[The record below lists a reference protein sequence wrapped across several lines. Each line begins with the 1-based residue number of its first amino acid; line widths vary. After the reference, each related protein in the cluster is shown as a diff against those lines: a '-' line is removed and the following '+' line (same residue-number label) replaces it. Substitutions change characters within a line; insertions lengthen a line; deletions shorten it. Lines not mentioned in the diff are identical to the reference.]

1 MSNKGIGKGLAALL
15 GNMKEEET
23 IAEKSESAVSREIM
37 NVDISLIDTNPYQPR
52 KVFDKAAL
60 EELAASIK
68 TFGIIQ
74 PLIVLRSGNRYVI
87 IAGERR
93 FRAARLA
100 GLTSVP
106 CVVRELT
113 PREMREIALIE
124 NLQREDLNPVE
135 AAEGIAELIKSCDLT
150 QEEAAER
157 IGMSRPVVTN
167 LLRLLSLDK
176 EVLELVRAGR
186 LSGSHARC
194 LVVVTD
200 PEVQVYYANKACDNK
215 MSVRDLEQQIQLYL
229 GRKQRYETNLQHKGH
244 DPWRRRKRTNPHQ
257 LLFQRRFTTHLRL
270 NRQFKTLI
278 FKIKYGNHQNNLAE
292 NYIDREV
299 RFVERRQRFRQRF
312 MDGIK

>member
-1 MSNKGIGKGLAALL
+1 MSNKGLGKGLAALL
-15 GNMKEEET
+15 GNLQEEEAA
-23 IAEKSESAVSREIM
+23 AEMTESAKTREVM
-37 NVDISLIDTNPYQPR
+37 DVDISLIDTNPYQPR
-52 KVFDKAAL
+52 KVFDKSAL

-93 FRAARLA
+93 FRAARIA

-135 AAEGIAELIKSCDLT
+135 AAEGIAELIKSFNLT
-150 QEEAAER
+150 QDEAAER
-157 IGMSRPVVTN
+157 IGMGRPTVTN
-167 LLRLLSLDK
+167 LLRLLTLNK
-176 EVLELVRAGR
+176 EVLELVRGGR

-200 PEVQVYYANKACDNK
+200 PEVQLYYANKAADNK
-215 MSVRDLEQQIQLYL
+215 MSVRELEQQIQLYL
-229 GRKQRYETNLQHKGH
+229 GRKLIPSGARKEKQSKELKGFVNDMKRIFGTKVKILGNDEKGRICIDYFSNDDLQRIYDLI
-244 DPWRRRKRTNPHQ
+244 DS
-257 LLFQRRFTTHLRL
+257 LR
-270 NRQFKTLI
+270 
-278 FKIKYGNHQNNLAE
+278 H
-292 NYIDREV
+292 
-299 RFVERRQRFRQRF
+299 
-312 MDGIK
+312 

>member
-1 MSNKGIGKGLAALL
+1 MSNKGLGKGLAALL
-15 GNMKEEET
+15 GNLQEEEAAVEMT
-23 IAEKSESAVSREIM
+23 ESAKTREVM
-37 NVDISLIDTNPYQPR
+37 DVDISLIDTNPYQPR
-52 KVFDKAAL
+52 KVFDKSAL

-93 FRAARLA
+93 FRAARIA

-135 AAEGIAELIKSCDLT
+135 AAEGIAELIKSFNLT
-150 QEEAAER
+150 QDEAAER
-157 IGMSRPVVTN
+157 IGMGRPTVTN
-167 LLRLLSLDK
+167 LLRLLTLNK
-176 EVLELVRAGR
+176 EVLELVREGR

-200 PEVQVYYANKACDNK
+200 PEVQLYYANKAADNK
-215 MSVRDLEQQIQLYL
+215 MSVRELEQQIQLYL
-229 GRKQRYETNLQHKGH
+229 GRKLIPSGARKEKQSKELKGFVNDMKRIFGTKVKILGNDEKGRICIDYFSNDDLQRIYDLI
-244 DPWRRRKRTNPHQ
+244 DS
-257 LLFQRRFTTHLRL
+257 LR
-270 NRQFKTLI
+270 
-278 FKIKYGNHQNNLAE
+278 H
-292 NYIDREV
+292 
-299 RFVERRQRFRQRF
+299 
-312 MDGIK
+312 

>member
-1 MSNKGIGKGLAALL
+1 MSNKGLGKGLAALL
-15 GNMKEEET
+15 GNLQEEEAA
-23 IAEKSESAVSREIM
+23 AEMTESAKTREVM
-37 NVDISLIDTNPYQPR
+37 DVDISLIDTNPYQPR
-52 KVFDKAAL
+52 KVFDKSAL

-93 FRAARLA
+93 FRAARIA

-135 AAEGIAELIKSCDLT
+135 AAEGIAELIKSFNLT
-150 QEEAAER
+150 QDEAAER
-157 IGMSRPVVTN
+157 IGMGRPTVTN
-167 LLRLLSLDK
+167 LLRLLTLNK
-176 EVLELVRAGR
+176 EVLELVREGR

-200 PEVQVYYANKACDNK
+200 PEVQWYYANKAADNK
-215 MSVRDLEQQIQLYL
+215 MSVRELEQQIQLYL
-229 GRKQRYETNLQHKGH
+229 GRKLIPSGARKEKQSKELKGFVNDMKRIFGTKVKILGNDEKGRICIDYFSNDDLQRIYDLI
-244 DPWRRRKRTNPHQ
+244 DS
-257 LLFQRRFTTHLRL
+257 LR
-270 NRQFKTLI
+270 
-278 FKIKYGNHQNNLAE
+278 H
-292 NYIDREV
+292 
-299 RFVERRQRFRQRF
+299 
-312 MDGIK
+312 

>member
-1 MSNKGIGKGLAALL
+1 MSNKGLGKGLAALL
-15 GNMKEEET
+15 GNLQEEEAA
-23 IAEKSESAVSREIM
+23 AEMTESAKTREVM
-37 NVDISLIDTNPYQPR
+37 DVDISLIDTNPYQPR
-52 KVFDKAAL
+52 KVFDKSAL

-93 FRAARLA
+93 FRAARIA

-135 AAEGIAELIKSCDLT
+135 AAEGIAELIKSFNLT
-150 QEEAAER
+150 QDEAAER
-157 IGMSRPVVTN
+157 IGMGRPTVTN
-167 LLRLLSLDK
+167 LLRLLTLNK
-176 EVLELVRAGR
+176 EVLELVREGR

-200 PEVQVYYANKACDNK
+200 PEVQLYYANKAADNK
-215 MSVRDLEQQIQLYL
+215 MSVRELEQQIQLYL
-229 GRKQRYETNLQHKGH
+229 GRKLIPSGARTEKQSKELKGFVNDMKRIFGTKVKILGNDEKGRICIDYFSNDDLQRIYDLI
-244 DPWRRRKRTNPHQ
+244 DS
-257 LLFQRRFTTHLRL
+257 LR
-270 NRQFKTLI
+270 
-278 FKIKYGNHQNNLAE
+278 H
-292 NYIDREV
+292 
-299 RFVERRQRFRQRF
+299 
-312 MDGIK
+312 

>member
-1 MSNKGIGKGLAALL
+1 MSNKGLGKGLAALL
-15 GNMKEEET
+15 GNLQEEEAA
-23 IAEKSESAVSREIM
+23 AEMTESAKTREVM
-37 NVDISLIDTNPYQPR
+37 DVDISLIDTNPYQPR
-52 KVFDKAAL
+52 KVFDKSAL

-93 FRAARLA
+93 FRAARIA

-135 AAEGIAELIKSCDLT
+135 AAEGIAELIKSFNRT
-150 QEEAAER
+150 QDEAAER
-157 IGMSRPVVTN
+157 IGMGRPTVTN
-167 LLRLLSLDK
+167 LLRLLTLNK
-176 EVLELVRAGR
+176 EVLELVREGR

-200 PEVQVYYANKACDNK
+200 PEVQLYYANKAADNK
-215 MSVRDLEQQIQLYL
+215 MSVRELEQQIQLYL
-229 GRKQRYETNLQHKGH
+229 GRKLIPSGARKEKQSKELKGFVNDMKRIFGTKVKILGNDEKGRICIDYFSNDDLQRIYDLI
-244 DPWRRRKRTNPHQ
+244 DS
-257 LLFQRRFTTHLRL
+257 LR
-270 NRQFKTLI
+270 
-278 FKIKYGNHQNNLAE
+278 H
-292 NYIDREV
+292 
-299 RFVERRQRFRQRF
+299 
-312 MDGIK
+312 

>member
-1 MSNKGIGKGLAALL
+1 MSNKGLGKGLAALL
-15 GNMKEEET
+15 GNLQEEEAA
-23 IAEKSESAVSREIM
+23 AEMTESAKTREVM
-37 NVDISLIDTNPYQPR
+37 DVDISLIDTNPYQPR
-52 KVFDKAAL
+52 TVFDKSAL

-93 FRAARLA
+93 FRAARIA

-135 AAEGIAELIKSCDLT
+135 AAEGIAELIKSFNLT
-150 QEEAAER
+150 QDEAAER
-157 IGMSRPVVTN
+157 IGMGRPTVTN
-167 LLRLLSLDK
+167 LLRLLTLNK
-176 EVLELVRAGR
+176 EVLELVREGR

-200 PEVQVYYANKACDNK
+200 PEVQLYYAKKAADNK
-215 MSVRDLEQQIQLYL
+215 MSVRELEQQIQLYL
-229 GRKQRYETNLQHKGH
+229 GRKLIPSGARKEKQSKELKGFVNDMKRIFGTKVKILGNDEKGRICIDYFSNDDLQRIYDLI
-244 DPWRRRKRTNPHQ
+244 DS
-257 LLFQRRFTTHLRL
+257 LR
-270 NRQFKTLI
+270 
-278 FKIKYGNHQNNLAE
+278 H
-292 NYIDREV
+292 
-299 RFVERRQRFRQRF
+299 
-312 MDGIK
+312 

>member
-1 MSNKGIGKGLAALL
+1 MSNKGLGKGLAALL
-15 GNMKEEET
+15 GNLQEEESA
-23 IAEKSESAVSREIM
+23 AEMTESAKTREVM
-37 NVDISLIDTNPYQPR
+37 DVDISLIDTNPYQPR
-52 KVFDKAAL
+52 KVFDKSAL

-93 FRAARLA
+93 FRAARIA

-135 AAEGIAELIKSCDLT
+135 AAEGIAELIKSFNLT
-150 QEEAAER
+150 QDEAAER
-157 IGMSRPVVTN
+157 IGMGRPTVTN
-167 LLRLLSLDK
+167 LLRLLTLNK
-176 EVLELVRAGR
+176 EVLELVREGR

-200 PEVQVYYANKACDNK
+200 PEVQLYYANKAADNK
-215 MSVRDLEQQIQLYL
+215 MSVRELEQQIQLYL
-229 GRKQRYETNLQHKGH
+229 GRKLIPSGARKEKQSKELKGFVNDMKRIFGTKVKILGNDEKGRICIDYFSNDDLQRIYDLI
-244 DPWRRRKRTNPHQ
+244 DS
-257 LLFQRRFTTHLRL
+257 LR
-270 NRQFKTLI
+270 
-278 FKIKYGNHQNNLAE
+278 H
-292 NYIDREV
+292 
-299 RFVERRQRFRQRF
+299 
-312 MDGIK
+312 

>member
-1 MSNKGIGKGLAALL
+1 MIL
-15 GNMKEEET
+15 E
-23 IAEKSESAVSREIM
+23 
-37 NVDISLIDTNPYQPR
+37 
-52 KVFDKAAL
+52 AAL

-150 QEEAAER
+150 Q
-157 IGMSRPVVTN
+157 
-167 LLRLLSLDK
+167 
-176 EVLELVRAGR
+176 
-186 LSGSHARC
+186 
-194 LVVVTD
+194 
-200 PEVQVYYANKACDNK
+200 
-215 MSVRDLEQQIQLYL
+215 
-229 GRKQRYETNLQHKGH
+229 
-244 DPWRRRKRTNPHQ
+244 
-257 LLFQRRFTTHLRL
+257 
-270 NRQFKTLI
+270 
-278 FKIKYGNHQNNLAE
+278 
-292 NYIDREV
+292 
-299 RFVERRQRFRQRF
+299 
-312 MDGIK
+312 

>member
-15 GNMKEEET
+15 GNMKEEEM

-176 EVLELVRAGR
+176 EVLELVRSGR

-229 GRKQRYETNLQHKGH
+229 GRKLIPTGVRKEKQSKELKGFVNDMKRIFNTKVTILGGEEKGQIRINYYSNDDLQRIYDLI
-244 DPWRRRKRTNPHQ
+244 DSLRR
-257 LLFQRRFTTHLRL
+257 
-270 NRQFKTLI
+270 
-278 FKIKYGNHQNNLAE
+278 
-292 NYIDREV
+292 
-299 RFVERRQRFRQRF
+299 
-312 MDGIK
+312 

>member
-1 MSNKGIGKGLAALL
+1 MSNKGLGKGLAALL
-15 GNMKEEET
+15 GNLQEEEAA
-23 IAEKSESAVSREIM
+23 AEMTESAKTREVM
-37 NVDISLIDTNPYQPR
+37 DVDISLIDTNPYQPR
-52 KVFDKAAL
+52 KVFDKSAL

-93 FRAARLA
+93 FRAARIA

-135 AAEGIAELIKSCDLT
+135 AAEGISELIKSFNLT
-150 QEEAAER
+150 QDEAAER
-157 IGMSRPVVTN
+157 IGMGRPTVTN
-167 LLRLLSLDK
+167 LLRLLTLNK
-176 EVLELVRAGR
+176 EVLELVREGR

-200 PEVQVYYANKACDNK
+200 PEVQLYYANKAADNK
-215 MSVRDLEQQIQLYL
+215 MSVRELEQQIQLYL
-229 GRKQRYETNLQHKGH
+229 GRKLIPSGARKEKQSKELKGFVNDMKRIFGTKVKILGNDEKGRICIDYFSNDDLQRIYDLI
-244 DPWRRRKRTNPHQ
+244 DS
-257 LLFQRRFTTHLRL
+257 LR
-270 NRQFKTLI
+270 
-278 FKIKYGNHQNNLAE
+278 H
-292 NYIDREV
+292 
-299 RFVERRQRFRQRF
+299 
-312 MDGIK
+312 

>member
-1 MSNKGIGKGLAALL
+1 MSNKGLGKGLAALL
-15 GNMKEEET
+15 GNLQEEEAA
-23 IAEKSESAVSREIM
+23 AEMTESAKTREVM
-37 NVDISLIDTNPYQPR
+37 DVDISLIDTNPYQPR
-52 KVFDKAAL
+52 KVFDKSAL

-93 FRAARLA
+93 FRAARIA

-135 AAEGIAELIKSCDLT
+135 AAEGIAELIKSFNLT
-150 QEEAAER
+150 QDEAAER
-157 IGMSRPVVTN
+157 IGMGRPTVTN
-167 LLRLLSLDK
+167 LLRLLTLNK
-176 EVLELVRAGR
+176 EVLELVREGR

-200 PEVQVYYANKACDNK
+200 PEIQLYYANKAADNK
-215 MSVRDLEQQIQLYL
+215 MSVRELEQQIQLYL
-229 GRKQRYETNLQHKGH
+229 GRKLIPSGARKEKQSKELKGFVNDMKRIFGTKVKILGNDEKGRICIDYFSNDDLQRIYDLI
-244 DPWRRRKRTNPHQ
+244 DS
-257 LLFQRRFTTHLRL
+257 LR
-270 NRQFKTLI
+270 
-278 FKIKYGNHQNNLAE
+278 H
-292 NYIDREV
+292 
-299 RFVERRQRFRQRF
+299 
-312 MDGIK
+312 

>member
-1 MSNKGIGKGLAALL
+1 MSNKGLGKGLAALL
-15 GNMKEEET
+15 GNLQEEEAA
-23 IAEKSESAVSREIM
+23 AEMTESAKTREVM
-37 NVDISLIDTNPYQPR
+37 DVDISLIDTNPYQPR
-52 KVFDKAAL
+52 KVFDKSAL

-93 FRAARLA
+93 FRAARIA

-135 AAEGIAELIKSCDLT
+135 AAEGIAELIKSFNLT
-150 QEEAAER
+150 QDEAAER
-157 IGMSRPVVTN
+157 IGMGRPTVTN
-167 LLRLLSLDK
+167 LLRLLTLNK
-176 EVLELVRAGR
+176 EVLELVREGR

-200 PEVQVYYANKACDNK
+200 PEVQLYYANKAADNK
-215 MSVRDLEQQIQLYL
+215 MSVRELEQQIQLYL
-229 GRKQRYETNLQHKGH
+229 GRKLIPSGARKEKQSKELKGFVNNMKRIFGTKVKILGNDEKGRICIDYFSNDDLQRIYDLI
-244 DPWRRRKRTNPHQ
+244 DS
-257 LLFQRRFTTHLRL
+257 LR
-270 NRQFKTLI
+270 
-278 FKIKYGNHQNNLAE
+278 H
-292 NYIDREV
+292 
-299 RFVERRQRFRQRF
+299 
-312 MDGIK
+312 